1 MATPYVTDSWSSLTG
16 LAAVAYKSPSFL
28 SEVANQVW
36 RDGLTSPIGVSTGSS
51 IGEFVISQSQ
61 LTEILLDEYEK
72 AGDFANSVDLGS
84 ESVQQIAARLH
95 KLLISAYNEISTYS
109 IQLSEVIDY
118 AWGSELLTLDPEKI
132 KSRVLSL
139 AKDSVVYNQLAT
151 ALPTNKLD
159 KLPPDAVIVLED
171 NLGLGR
177 DFRNLDM
184 AISYLTPDQ
193 YFSNVGYPGMG
204 VDSLNVPISL
214 FKSIEQGYVGYPT
227 TLPLDEV
234 LNSGFSASIT
244 RDEISAASGV
254 VYGSGTADMIKGLSP
269 LSNMSAADQAMYDVD
284 LTELILAKNG
294 YTIYNPVTD
303 SNGNFASLGRSTD
316 FSAENSDP
324 DQGLPF
330 TQRTRTVG

>member
-1 MATPYVTDSWSSLTG
+1 MATPYVTDSLSSITG

-28 SEVANQVW
+28 AEVANQVW
-36 RDGLTSPIGVSTGSS
+36 RDGLTSPIGVATGSS
-51 IGEFVISQSQ
+51 VGELVLSLDQ
-61 LTEILLDEYEK
+61 LTQILLEEYDED
-72 AGDFANSVDLGS
+72 GDFADSVDLGS
-84 ESVQQIAARLH
+84 ESVQQIAEKLY
-95 KLLISAYNEISTYS
+95 KLLVSAYNEISTYNV
-109 IQLSEVIDY
+109 QLSSVIDY
-118 AWGSELLTLDPEKI
+118 AWQSQPLALDSDKI
-132 KSRVLSL
+132 KAKALSL
-139 AKDSVVYNQLAT
+139 AQDSVVYNQLAT

-159 KLPPDAVIVLED
+159 KLPPDTVIVLED

-193 YFSNVGYPGMG
+193 YFSNIGFPGMG
-204 VDSLNVPISL
+204 VDSLNVPTSL
-214 FKSIEQGYVGYPT
+214 AKSIEQGYVGYPT

-234 LNSGFSASIT
+234 LNSGIAASIT
-244 RDEISAASGV
+244 RDEIAKASDV
-254 VYGSGTADMIKGLSP
+254 VYGSGTADMIKGLNP
-269 LSNMSAADQAMYDVD
+269 ISNMSVADQAMYNVD

-303 SNGNFASLGRSTD
+303 SNGNFSSPSRSTD

-330 TQRTRTVG
+330 TQRTRTVS

>member
-1 MATPYVTDSWSSLTG
+1 MATPYVTDSLSSVTG

-28 SEVANQVW
+28 AEVANQVW
-36 RDGLTSPIGVSTGSS
+36 RDGLTSPIGVATGSS
-51 IGEFVISQSQ
+51 VGELVLSLDQ
-61 LTEILLDEYEK
+61 LTQILLEEYDED
-72 AGDFANSVDLGS
+72 GDFADSVDLGV
-84 ESVQQIAARLH
+84 ESVQQIAEKLY
-95 KLLISAYNEISTYS
+95 KLLVSAYNEISTYNV
-109 IQLSEVIDY
+109 QLSSVIDY
-118 AWGSELLTLDPEKI
+118 AWQSQQLVLDSDKI
-132 KSRVLSL
+132 KAKVLSL
-139 AKDSVVYNQLAT
+139 AQDSVVYNQLAT

-159 KLPPDAVIVLED
+159 KLPPDTVVVLED

-193 YFSNVGYPGMG
+193 YFSNVGFPGMG
-204 VDSLNVPISL
+204 VDSLNVPTSL
-214 FKSIEQGYVGYPT
+214 VKSIEQGYVGYPT

-234 LNSGFSASIT
+234 LNSGIAASIT
-244 RDEISAASGV
+244 RDEIAKASDV
-254 VYGSGTADMIKGLSP
+254 VYGSGTADMIKGLNP
-269 LSNMSAADQAMYDVD
+269 ISNMSVADQAMYDVD

-303 SNGNFASLGRSTD
+303 SNGNFSSPTRSTD

-330 TQRTRTVG
+330 TQRTRTVS